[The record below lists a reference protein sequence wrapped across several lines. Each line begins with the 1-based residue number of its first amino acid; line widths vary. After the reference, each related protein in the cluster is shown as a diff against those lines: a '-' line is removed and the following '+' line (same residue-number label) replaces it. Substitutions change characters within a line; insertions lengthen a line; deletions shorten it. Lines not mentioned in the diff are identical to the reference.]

1 VPLLLCLL
9 SVIIA
14 WIYSEILESRKSS
27 SQNADPGAQLDNQT
41 IEEYDKAALL
51 GGLSKSPYMKFHNMS
66 TKANLIRFIKLDKSF
81 LLENHAVLRAMAEF
95 GIILVYFYICDRT
108 NIFPE
113 SKKSYSRDLFLFLY
127 ILVIIAST
135 ITSLK
140 KHHGN
145 STLSGKPILYLNRHQ
160 TDEWRGW
167 MQVLFLMY
175 HYFAA
180 SEIYNAIRVFIAAY
194 VWMTG
199 YGNFSYYYDKKDFT
213 IARFAQFLRRILSVQ
228 MMWRLNFFV
237 AFCCMVLDNSY
248 MLYYISPMSTLFT
261 LMVYGSLFL
270 FKKYNEIPSVMAI
283 KITCCFLTVILIW
296 EIPGV
301 FEVFWAPFTFLLG
314 YRNPEPTKANLPL
327 LHEWHFRSGLD
338 RYIWIIGMIYAYFK
352 PNVERWMEKLEESE
366 TKIRLSVKGSI
377 VTISL
382 VAGYLWYQYIYKLD
396 KLTYNKYHPYTSWIP
411 ITVYISLRNCT
422 QQLRSSSLT
431 LFVWLGKL
439 TMETYICQ
447 FHIWLRSNVPN
458 GQPKMLLSFI
468 PDYPLLNFML
478 TTMIYI
484 LISYRV
490 FTLTNLLKEAFIPTR
505 DNRRLYQNFLAGIT
519 IS

>member
-1 VPLLLCLL
+1 
-9 SVIIA
+9 
-14 WIYSEILESRKSS
+14 
-27 SQNADPGAQLDNQT
+27 
-41 IEEYDKAALL
+41 
-51 GGLSKSPYMKFHNMS
+51 
-66 TKANLIRFIKLDKSF
+66 
-81 LLENHAVLRAMAEF
+81 
-95 GIILVYFYICDRT
+95 
-108 NIFPE
+108 
-113 SKKSYSRDLFLFLY
+113 
-127 ILVIIAST
+127 
-135 ITSLK
+135 
-140 KHHGN
+140 
-145 STLSGKPILYLNRHQ
+145 
-160 TDEWRGW
+160 
-167 MQVLFLMY
+167 
-175 HYFAA
+175 
-180 SEIYNAIRVFIAAY
+180 
-194 VWMTG
+194 
-199 YGNFSYYYDKKDFT
+199 
-213 IARFAQFLRRILSVQ
+213 
-228 MMWRLNFFV
+228 
-237 AFCCMVLDNSY
+237 
-248 MLYYISPMSTLFT
+248 
-261 LMVYGSLFL
+261 
-270 FKKYNEIPSVMAI
+270 MAI

-296 EIPGV
+296 EIPGEFRTERKCCV
-301 FEVFWAPFTFLLG
+301 NSSG

-396 KLTYNKYHPYTSWIP
+396 KLAYNKYHPYTSWIP

-519 IS
+519 ISLCLYCCSNLRKKLVGGVKPMASKGKSVTMQSGEVIGV